1 MTIEIALFPELTAKL
16 AEPYTV
22 ALRHMLERSPEAAAQ
37 CGRGNVETAF
47 RLLRQDVTAQLP
59 EGWGLD
65 KERVLNAAW
74 RALPVTYQASD
85 IDPD

>member
-1 MTIEIALFPELTAKL
+1 MTIEILPELTAKL
-16 AEPYTV
+16 AEPYAV
-22 ALRHMLERSPEAAAQ
+22 ALQHMLERSPDAAGQ

-47 RLLRQDVTAQLP
+47 DLLRADTTIQVP

-74 RALPVTYQASD
+74 RALPVMYQAGD
-85 IDPD
+85 VDPD